1 MSDQPVL
8 VHEETFDEAAWIVA
22 RDVSFDDY
30 MARYAHDFHEWV
42 EPGGVVFKMSPIH
55 IRHDEITAHLRL
67 LLKAYF
73 SLRPIGRVIGAP
85 FVMRL
90 RGISAREP
98 DLQVL
103 VGASLA
109 RLKPTYVDGPADIC
123 IEIVSPGSI
132 ARDQGVK
139 LGEYER
145 GGVGEYWI
153 IDSLH
158 EEARFFR
165 RLDGRFIAQTPDADG
180 VYRTPLLPG
189 FGLHVPTLWVDA
201 MPDAVAILDE
211 MRARLAAESGGQP
224 S

>member
-30 MARYAHDFHEWV
+30 MARYAHDFYEWV
-42 EPGGVVFKMSPIH
+42 ERGGVVFKMSPIH

-85 FVMRL
+85 FLMRL
-90 RGISAREP
+90 PGISAREP

-103 VGASLA
+103 VGASLE
-109 RLKPTYVDGPADIC
+109 RLKPTYIDGPADIC
-123 IEIVSPGSI
+123 IEVISPESGL
-132 ARDQGVK
+132 RDHSLK
-139 LGEYER
+139 FGEYER

-153 IDSLH
+153 FDPHH
-158 EEARFFR
+158 EEARFFC
-165 RLDGRFIAQTPDADG
+165 RLDDRFIAHTPDADG

-189 FGLHVPTLWVDA
+189 FGLHVPILWADA
-201 MPDAVAILDE
+201 MPDAVAILDDVC
-211 MRARLAAESGGQP
+211 ARLGERDS
-224 S
+224 